1 MAVKFKD
8 YYEILG
14 VPRDASDADLKR
26 AFRHL
31 ARRYHPDVA
40 RNSRGAE
47 DRFKEVNEAYEVLGD
62 PVKRHRYDRL
72 GNIMKEGMEYRA
84 SPAWQKA
91 DHAARAKTPEPP
103 EEEVEFRGTG
113 YSDFFEQLFGTRE
126 ERQARAERPQPEPE
140 DGYSPP
146 RGADLRA
153 DLLVS
158 LEEAVRGAVR
168 PLSLRFKVPCSL
180 CQGSG
185 RSLFKKCPECEGEG
199 HTVRVES
206 HQVKIPAG
214 VLDGQR
220 LRLPG
225 RGQPGLEDA
234 AGDLYLRVRL
244 ARHPEFEVQQDDLA
258 SDLVLAPW
266 EAVLGANV
274 SVPTLEGS
282 VSIRIPPGSRE
293 GQRLRVRG
301 EGLGKAGS
309 RGDLYVTLRV
319 ETPTHLNEEERRL
332 WEQLANRSV
341 FRPREES
348 AP

>member
-1 MAVKFKD
+1 MKFK
-8 YYEILG
+8 
-14 VPRDASDADLKR
+14 
-26 AFRHL
+26 
-31 ARRYHPDVA
+31 
-40 RNSRGAE
+40 
-47 DRFKEVNEAYEVLGD
+47 
-62 PVKRHRYDRL
+62 
-72 GNIMKEGMEYRA
+72 
-84 SPAWQKA
+84 
-91 DHAARAKTPEPP
+91 
-103 EEEVEFRGTG
+103 
-113 YSDFFEQLFGTRE
+113 
-126 ERQARAERPQPEPE
+126 
-140 DGYSPP
+140 
-146 RGADLRA
+146 
-153 DLLVS
+153 
-158 LEEAVRGAVR
+158 
-168 PLSLRFKVPCSL
+168 
-180 CQGSG
+180 
-185 RSLFKKCPECEGEG
+185 
-199 HTVRVES
+199 S